1 MRAVM
6 FAMLC
11 REGAAGAPSVLTAP
25 RWGFY
30 DSVWRSAS
38 FSLPRPYA
46 AWVVQN
52 IFFKTVPAEGH
63 GISAIEAAIKL
74 SVELRHRNKHAC
86 NNIQQISIRS
96 TAATLRIINKTGPL
110 LNPADRDHCIQYMV
124 AVALLKGQAPVVD
137 DYADDSPWACNAD
150 VEYLRS
156 CMTVE
161 EDESFTRDYLD
172 LNKRTAANAVKITF
186 NDGTATEEII
196 VEHPVGHKRNP
207 ATEHAVKQKFH
218 DNLTESY
225 SDRKI
230 SAIVAAIGDDSLR
243 VSALTDLLAWG
254 VTQERRLS
262 ASKL

>member
-6 FAMLC
+6 FARLC
-11 REGAAGAPSVLTAP
+11 REGVAGAPSVLTAP

-30 DSVWRSAS
+30 DSVWHSAS

-52 IFFKTVPAEGH
+52 IFFKTIPAEGH

-74 SVELRHRNKHAC
+74 SVVLRHRNEHAC
-86 NNIQQISIRS
+86 NDIQQISIRS
-96 TAATLRIINKTGPL
+96 TAATLRIINKTGSL

-124 AVALLKGQAPVVD
+124 AVALLKGQAPVVA
-137 DYADDSPWACNAD
+137 DYADDSPWASSAD

-156 CMTVE
+156 CITVE

-172 LNKRTAANAVKITF
+172 LRKRTAANAVKITF
-186 NDGTATEEII
+186 SDGTATEEII

-207 ATEHAVKQKFH
+207 ATEHAVKHKFQK
-218 DNLTESY
+218 NLTGSY
-225 SDRKI
+225 PDRKI
-230 SAIVAAIGDDSLR
+230 LSIVSAIEDDSLP

-254 VTQERRLS
+254 ATPERGVS
-262 ASKL
+262 KSKL